1 MKGDCGAEQ
10 KQAKK
15 ARIAEKKAVT
25 AVKQAIAR
33 ATAALRQLARA
44 AMGEDVNRGVKTRLP
59 ARLRAK
65 GNYLLL
71 IEEGVF

>member
-1 MKGDCGAEQ
+1 M
-10 KQAKK
+10 
-15 ARIAEKKAVT
+15 EKKA
-25 AVKQAIAR
+25 AIAIKQATAR

-44 AMGEDVNRGVKTRLP
+44 AMGEDVNGGVKTRLP

-71 IEEGVF
+71 IKEGVF